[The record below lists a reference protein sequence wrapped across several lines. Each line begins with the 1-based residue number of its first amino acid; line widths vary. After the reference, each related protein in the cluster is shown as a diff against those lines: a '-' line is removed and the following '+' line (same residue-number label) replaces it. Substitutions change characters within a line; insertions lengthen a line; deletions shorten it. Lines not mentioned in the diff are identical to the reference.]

1 MGGDEAPLVS
11 PPRTLKVVPVVVVGS
26 AVVGSDS
33 LLDCGRGRLSVDRN
47 GFGGGFARSD
57 MLGTDDRVGLGLNL
71 TPLVSADVLSG
82 VRSDS
87 VRYGCSPG
95 CCSGRSF
102 ADALPLPMRRGGVW

>member
-71 TPLVSADVLSG
+71 TPLVSADV
-82 VRSDS
+82 
-87 VRYGCSPG
+87 SPG
-95 CCSGRSF
+95 CEVTPF
-102 ADALPLPMRRGGVW
+102 ATAVLRGVAVGEVLPTLSPCP